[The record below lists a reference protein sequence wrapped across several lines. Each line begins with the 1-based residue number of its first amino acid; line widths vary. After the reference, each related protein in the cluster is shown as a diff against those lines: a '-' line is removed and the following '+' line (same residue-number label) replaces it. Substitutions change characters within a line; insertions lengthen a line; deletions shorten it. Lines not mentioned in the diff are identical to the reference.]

1 MILEKIKIQF
11 AQTEKRKILNN
22 FFSLTAL
29 QLSNYIIPLMT
40 LPYLTR
46 VLGPE
51 KYGLTAFAQ
60 AFIQYFILIT
70 DFGFNL
76 SATRE
81 IAINRESD
89 EKVSRIFSSVIT
101 IKIFLLILS
110 FFTLIIIIFNVP
122 KFSADSDLYYL
133 TFLSVI
139 GSTLF
144 PQWFYQGIEKMKFI
158 AIFSVSAKAFFTLGI
173 FIFIKEPG
181 DYLWLPILNSLG
193 FIVSGLI
200 GVLFPFL
207 FLGVKYITPNYQEI
221 KYQFKEG
228 WHIFISTVSINLYT
242 TSNTVLLGIFTNN
255 VIVGY
260 YTAAERI
267 FRAVQFLGM
276 PIYQAIFPHF
286 SKLIIEDKN
295 RAISQFN
302 RMFRYTMIITFIIS
316 GILSIGSHYFILN
329 IIGSGYEPSVLIFS
343 VLSWVIFV
351 SWGNYTLGIQG
362 MVNFGYK
369 EVFSKIVV
377 IFGLVHIIVATIL
390 INNCS
395 FISVAFVWLFTE
407 SAIFSYEYYFLKKH
421 KILI

>member
-46 VLGPE
+46 VLGRE

-207 FLGVKYITPNYQEI
+207 FLGVNKLLKTISKY
-221 KYQFKEG
+221 
-228 WHIFISTVSINLYT
+228 
-242 TSNTVLLGIFTNN
+242 
-255 VIVGY
+255 
-260 YTAAERI
+260 
-267 FRAVQFLGM
+267 
-276 PIYQAIFPHF
+276 
-286 SKLIIEDKN
+286 
-295 RAISQFN
+295 
-302 RMFRYTMIITFIIS
+302 
-316 GILSIGSHYFILN
+316 
-329 IIGSGYEPSVLIFS
+329 
-343 VLSWVIFV
+343 
-351 SWGNYTLGIQG
+351 
-362 MVNFGYK
+362 
-369 EVFSKIVV
+369 
-377 IFGLVHIIVATIL
+377 
-390 INNCS
+390 C
-395 FISVAFVWLFTE
+395 
-407 SAIFSYEYYFLKKH
+407 
-421 KILI
+421 